1 MKTPVPDS
9 LFFKKKKP
17 EASNFIKKETVAQ
30 VISCEFCEILK
41 NTFFHRAFAVADS
54 KNANMVS
61 GTFIQ
66 ERLILCD

>member
-1 MKTPVPDS
+1 MKTPVPES
-9 LFFKKKKP
+9 LFFKKQP
-17 EASNFIKKETVAQ
+17 ETGNFIKKETVAQ
-30 VISCEFCEILK
+30 IISCEFWEILK
-41 NTFFHRAFAVADS
+41 NTFFHRAFPVADS